1 MCYNNDMDSKLYRIM
16 CIDYGDVRIGIALT
30 DPTRTIASAYE
41 NYNRVGTQADL
52 AHIADIVTKM
62 NVQKI
67 VFGMPYSMDGKEND
81 RMLAT
86 KSFAEQLQAITKVE
100 IDYFD
105 ERFTSIVAEKMLI
118 SADVSRGRRK
128 QVLDK
133 LSATII
139 LQDYLSTRS

>member
-1 MCYNNDMDSKLYRIM
+1 M

-41 NYNRVGTQADL
+41 NYSRVGTQADI
-52 AHIADIVTKM
+52 AHIADIVAKM

-86 KSFAEQLQAITKVE
+86 KSFAEQLQAKTKVE

-118 SADVSRGRRK
+118 SADVSRGKRK